1 MFLPGERNQR
11 QWLRW
16 SFNWTEQWTVRQKT
30 LTSPV
35 SQHSIDIDNTRV
47 KLVRQLDGAQDSS
60 SDDDGDNN
68 DDDNDNDN
76 KINEEVS
83 LMLSA

>member
-1 MFLPGERNQR
+1 M
-11 QWLRW
+11 
-16 SFNWTEQWTVRQKT
+16 T

-35 SQHSIDIDNTRV
+35 SQPTVDIDNIRG
-47 KLVRQLDGAQDSS
+47 KLVRQLDGAHDSS

-68 DDDNDNDN
+68 DDDNDNDD